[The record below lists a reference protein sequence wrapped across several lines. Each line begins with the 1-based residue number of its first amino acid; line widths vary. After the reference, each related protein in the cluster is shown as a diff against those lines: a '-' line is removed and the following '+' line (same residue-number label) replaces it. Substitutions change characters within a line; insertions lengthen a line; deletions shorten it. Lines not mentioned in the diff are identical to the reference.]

1 MREQFGVTLIE
12 LAKKDKRIVLL
23 TADVLCPSLNVF
35 AKEFPDRFFNLG
47 LCEQTIIGMC
57 GGLAS
62 QGLRPVV
69 YSITPFILDRTFEQ
83 LKIDIDEA
91 NLPVI
96 IAGFE
101 GYPTYGPT
109 HRALDIKKTVD
120 IFKNVTGYYPRD
132 NEETHHALTEAY
144 LTGNPSFISLKKLG
158 AHYVPKG
165 DSVCNE

>member
-1 MREQFGVTLIE
+1 MREQFAVTLIE
-12 LAKKDKRIVLL
+12 LARKDKRIVVL
-23 TADVLCPSLNVF
+23 AGDVLYNSLNAF
-35 AKEFPDRFFNLG
+35 GEEFPDRFFNLG
-47 LCEQTIIGMC
+47 LCEQTIISMA

-69 YSITPFILDRTFEQ
+69 YSITPFILERPLEFI
-83 LKIDIDEA
+83 KIDIDEA

-96 IAGFE
+96 LAGFE

-120 IFKNVTGYYPRD
+120 IFKNITAYYPAN

-144 LTGNPSFISLKKLG
+144 LTGGPSFISLKKLG
-158 AHYVPKG
+158 PHYIPKG
-165 DSVCNE
+165 DSWKNG